1 MSRAAQPRTIQAP
14 GSSSTVHV
22 LDVPVALIDANPGN
36 PRRKL
41 RGVEE
46 LASSIAAYGLLQAL
60 VVRPVG
66 GRYDLVAG
74 HRRLAAV
81 QSLGWQTVPAHIR
94 ETAQDEAY
102 VLTLVENLQ
111 RSDLSP
117 REEAHALEVL
127 LRERG
132 WSTRQVAA
140 AVYRSAAYV
149 SKRLR
154 VFEDPVLAPLVL
166 ERRLATSSAEELL
179 VLKPPARTELAK
191 QAANEGWDHSRVR
204 AAVRG
209 RFGSKP
215 HRPMV
220 RGLARQLRQNLQG
233 VFPAQLTETDRRE
246 LRLLFRDLAVL
257 ARGPSVEE
265 RPRFPP
271 MPE

>member
-1 MSRAAQPRTIQAP
+1 MES
-14 GSSSTVHV
+14 SDDSSTVRV
-22 LDVPVALIDANPGN
+22 VDVPIALIDPSPSN

-41 RGVEE
+41 RGIEE
-46 LASSIAAYGLLQAL
+46 LAASIAAYGLLQAL

-81 QSLGWQTVPAHIR
+81 QLLGWETVSAHIR
-94 ETAQDEAY
+94 ETADDEAS

-111 RSDLSP
+111 RNDLSP

-179 VLKPPARTELAK
+179 VLKPPMRTELAK
-191 QAANEGWDHSRVR
+191 RAANEGWDHPRVR
-204 AAVRG
+204 EAVRT
-209 RFGSKP
+209 RFGSKRR
-215 HRPMV
+215 RPMV
-220 RGLARQLRQNLQG
+220 HGLAHQLRQHLQG

-257 ARGPSVEE
+257 ARAPSSEE
-265 RPRFPP
+265 QPQFPP
-271 MPE
+271 LPD